1 MSTGEL
7 RAARWVAPRRHPLT
21 KVPEVTAY
29 FWITKVLTTG
39 MGEATSDYL
48 VHQFNREFAVV
59 VGFTAFVVAM
69 VLQFSVRRY
78 NSWVYWFAVSMVA
91 VFGTMAADVLHVGL
105 GIPYAVSTAFYSVVL
120 AVILWLWY
128 RSEGTLSI
136 HSIYTRRR
144 EVFYWATVLATFA
157 LGTAAGDLTARVVGL
172 GYLGSG
178 VMFAVVIAVPYV
190 GYRWFGLNPIVAFWF
205 AYIVTRPLGASFADW
220 LAWPHSVGGL
230 GFGHG
235 TVSLV
240 STIIIV
246 GLVGYMAV
254 SHKDVMVRRVEPG
267 PDAPRPDARRQPDT
281 RWSDTWWPDGPRPDA
296 RRQPDAPSGWPAQ
309 PGPPDRPRPRARPS
323 AEPEPGVYDRP
334 VQPGRHRRQD

>member
-1 MSTGEL
+1 MSRGEL
-7 RAARWVAPRRHPLT
+7 RAARWVAPQRHPLT

-48 VHQFNREFAVV
+48 VHRFNPEIAVV
-59 VGFTAFVVAM
+59 TGFTAFVAAM

-78 NSWVYWFAVSMVA
+78 HSWVYWLAVVMVA

-105 GIPYAVSTAFYSVVL
+105 GVPYAVSTAFYAVVL
-120 AVILWLWY
+120 AVIFVLWY

-157 LGTAAGDLTARVVGL
+157 LGTAAGDLTAKVVGL

-178 VMFAVVIAVPYV
+178 VMFAVVIAIPAV

-205 AYIVTRPLGASFADW
+205 AYIITRPLGASFADW
-220 LAWPHSVGGL
+220 LAWPPSVGGVGL
-230 GFGHG
+230 GHG
-235 TVSLV
+235 MVSLV
-240 STIIIV
+240 STVIII
-246 GLVGYMAV
+246 GFVGYMAATG
-254 SHKDVMVRRVEPG
+254 KDVMVRK
-267 PDAPRPDARRQPDT
+267 A
-281 RWSDTWWPDGPRPDA
+281 GPRPSA
-296 RRQPDAPSGWPAQ
+296 RSGRPARSGPPGRSGRPARSGSPAQ
-309 PGPPDRPRPRARPS
+309 PGGG
-323 AEPEPGVYDRP
+323 PGPGPGPGPYDRP
-334 VQPGRHRRQD
+334 VQSGRHRRPD

>member
-7 RAARWVAPRRHPLT
+7 RASRWVAPRRHPLT

-48 VHQFNREFAVV
+48 VHRFNPEIAVV
-59 VGFTAFVVAM
+59 MGFTAFVVAM
-69 VLQFSVRRY
+69 VLQFWVRRY
-78 NSWVYWFAVSMVA
+78 NSWIYWLAVVMVA

-105 GIPYAVSTAFYSVVL
+105 GIPYAVFTAFYAVVL
-120 AVILWLWY
+120 AVIFVLWY
-128 RSEGTLSI
+128 RSERTLSI

-157 LGTAAGDLTARVVGL
+157 LGTAAGDFTARVVGL

-178 VMFAVVIAVPYV
+178 VMFAVVIAIPYV
-190 GYRWFGLNPIVAFWF
+190 GYRWFGLNAIVAFWF

-220 LAWPHSVGGL
+220 LAWPPSVGGL
-230 GFGHG
+230 GLGHG
-235 TVSLV
+235 VVSLV
-240 STIIIV
+240 STLIII

-254 SHKDVMVRRVEPG
+254 SHKDVMVRVGPGQPSRQSAGSRHPARSRPTARPRPDGRLG
-267 PDAPRPDARRQPDT
+267 PDARLG
-281 RWSDTWWPDGPRPDA
+281 PDGRPTPAA
-296 RRQPDAPSGWPAQ
+296 RPAAQ
-309 PGPPDRPRPRARPS
+309 PGPGPYR
-323 AEPEPGVYDRP
+323 RP
-334 VQPGRHRRQD
+334 VQSGRHRRQD

>member
-1 MSTGEL
+1 MSRGEL

-48 VHQFNREFAVV
+48 VHRFNPEIAVV
-59 VGFTAFVVAM
+59 AGFTAFVAAM

-78 NSWVYWFAVSMVA
+78 NSWVYWLAVVMVA

-120 AVILWLWY
+120 AVIFVLWY

-157 LGTAAGDLTARVVGL
+157 LGTAAGDLTAKVVGL

-178 VMFAVVIAVPYV
+178 VMFAVVIAIPYV
-190 GYRWFGLNPIVAFWF
+190 GYRWFGLNPIVGFWF

-220 LAWPHSVGGL
+220 LAWPPSVGGL
-230 GFGHG
+230 GLGHG
-235 TVSLV
+235 VVSLV
-240 STIIIV
+240 STVIII
-246 GLVGYMAV
+246 GLVGYMAATG
-254 SHKDVMVRRVEPG
+254 KDVMVRS
-267 PDAPRPDARRQPDT
+267 A
-281 RWSDTWWPDGPRPDA
+281 GPRPAA
-296 RRQPDAPSGWPAQ
+296 RTGRPARPGPAARPGYGARPGPGYGAR
-309 PGPPDRPRPRARPS
+309 PGPPTRSGPPARPG
-323 AEPEPGVYDRP
+323 PPGRPDGGLGPGPYDRP
-334 VQPGRHRRQD
+334 IQS

>member
-1 MSTGEL
+1 MSRGGL
-7 RAARWVAPRRHPLT
+7 RAARWVAPHRHPLT

-48 VHQFNREFAVV
+48 VHRFNPEIAVV
-59 VGFTAFVVAM
+59 AGFTAFVAAM

-78 NSWVYWFAVSMVA
+78 HSWVYWLAVVMVA

-105 GIPYAVSTAFYSVVL
+105 GIPYAASTAFYAVVL
-120 AVILWLWY
+120 AVIFVLWY

-157 LGTAAGDLTARVVGL
+157 LGTAAGDLTAKVVGL

-178 VMFAVVIAVPYV
+178 VMFAVVIAIPYV
-190 GYRWFGLNPIVAFWF
+190 GYRWFGLNPIVAFWS

-220 LAWPHSVGGL
+220 LAWPPSAGGL
-230 GFGHG
+230 GLGHG
-235 TVSLV
+235 VVSLV
-240 STIIIV
+240 STLIIV
-246 GLVGYMAV
+246 SLVAYLAASG
-254 SHKDVMVRRVEPG
+254 KDVMVRSAG
-267 PDAPRPDARRQPDT
+267 PEQPARSGRPT
-281 RWSDTWWPDGPRPDA
+281 R
-296 RRQPDAPSGWPAQ
+296 
-309 PGPPDRPRPRARPS
+309 PGPPARS
-323 AEPEPGVYDRP
+323 GPGALNGP
-334 VQPGRHRRQD
+334 LQSGRHRRPD

>member
-1 MSTGEL
+1 MSAGEP

-48 VHQFNREFAVV
+48 VHRFNPEIAVV

-69 VLQFSVRRY
+69 ALQFWVRHY
-78 NSWVYWFAVSMVA
+78 NTWVYWFAVSMVA

-105 GIPYAVSTAFYSVVL
+105 HIPYAVSTAFYSVVL
-120 AVILWLWY
+120 AVIFWLWY

-157 LGTAAGDLTARVVGL
+157 LGTAAGDLTAKVVGL

-178 VMFAVVIAVPYV
+178 VMFAVVIAIPFV
-190 GYRWFGLNPIVAFWF
+190 GWRWFGLNAIVAFWF
-205 AYIVTRPLGASFADW
+205 AYILTRPLGASFADW
-220 LAWPHSVGGL
+220 LAWPSSVGGL
-230 GFGHG
+230 GYGHG
-235 TVSLV
+235 VVSLV
-240 STIIIV
+240 SALIIV
-246 GLVGYMAV
+246 GLVGYMAA
-254 SHKDVMVRRVEPG
+254 SHKDVMVRVGPG
-267 PDAPRPDARRQPDT
+267 LSSRSGLWAGSRQPDRSRPPARPRPPVRSGPPPHAAPDPRGTPAPPSRPAPRP
-281 RWSDTWWPDGPRPDA
+281 
-296 RRQPDAPSGWPAQ
+296 PAG
-309 PGPPDRPRPRARPS
+309 PGPGP
-323 AEPEPGVYDRP
+323 YDRP
-334 VQPGRHRRQD
+334 LQSGRHRRQD

>member
-1 MSTGEL
+1 MSRGEL
-7 RAARWVAPRRHPLT
+7 RAARWVAPQRHPLT

-48 VHQFNREFAVV
+48 VHRFNPEIAVV
-59 VGFTAFVVAM
+59 TGFTAFVAAM
-69 VLQFSVRRY
+69 ALQFSVRRY
-78 NSWVYWFAVSMVA
+78 NSWVYWLAVVMVA

-120 AVILWLWY
+120 AVIFVIWY

-157 LGTAAGDLTARVVGL
+157 LGTAAGDLTAKVVGL

-178 VMFAVVIAVPYV
+178 VMFAVVIAIPYV
-190 GYRWFGLNPIVAFWF
+190 GYRWFGLNPILAFWF

-220 LAWPHSVGGL
+220 LAWPPSVGGVGL
-230 GFGHG
+230 GHG
-235 TVSLV
+235 MVSLV
-240 STIIIV
+240 STFIII
-246 GLVGYMAV
+246 GFVGYMTATG
-254 SHKDVMVRRVEPG
+254 KDVMVRN
-267 PDAPRPDARRQPDT
+267 A
-281 RWSDTWWPDGPRPDA
+281 GPRPSGGSGRPA
-296 RRQPDAPSGWPAQ
+296 RSGPPAS
-309 PGPPDRPRPRARPS
+309 PGPPARPGL
-323 AEPEPGVYDRP
+323 PGRPDGGLRPGPYDRP
-334 VQPGRHRRQD
+334 VQSGRHRRPD

>member
-1 MSTGEL
+1 MSRGEL
-7 RAARWVAPRRHPLT
+7 RAPRWVAPQRHPLT

-48 VHQFNREFAVV
+48 VHRFNPEIAVV
-59 VGFTAFVVAM
+59 AGFTAFAVAM

-78 NSWVYWFAVSMVA
+78 NTWVYWLAVVMVA

-105 GIPYAVSTAFYSVVL
+105 GIPYAVSTAFYAVVL
-120 AVILWLWY
+120 AVIFALWY

-157 LGTAAGDLTARVVGL
+157 LGTAAGDLTAKVVGL

-178 VMFAVVIAVPYV
+178 VMFAVVIAIPYV

-220 LAWPHSVGGL
+220 LAWPPSVGGVGL
-230 GFGHG
+230 GHG

-240 STIIIV
+240 STVIII
-246 GLVGYMAV
+246 GLVGYMAATG
-254 SHKDVMVRRVEPG
+254 KDVMVRNAGPRSVGRAAPPTRPGPAARPGPVARPGPGPVARPGPPASSGPPARPDEGLGPG
-267 PDAPRPDARRQPDT
+267 PD
-281 RWSDTWWPDGPRPDA
+281 
-296 RRQPDAPSGWPAQ
+296 
-309 PGPPDRPRPRARPS
+309 
-323 AEPEPGVYDRP
+323 DRP
-334 VQPGRHRRQD
+334 VQSGRHRRPD